1 MLIILLALRTGTFLI
16 WFLNICQKKAR
27 TMHCWKGLS
36 NTSGGVITGD
46 LANRFKVLNSLVSTV
61 FTTWV
66 RLISFELR
74 WLINWPNCNIIKR
87 NLPSIFR
94 KYYPNCWVI
103 IDCSKLFIETPSSLE
118 LLLHVVRIVWVVME
132 TEQPMFLFSEMF
144 LFTASGSSYGR

>member
-1 MLIILLALRTGTFLI
+1 MLIAHIHSNAMVFADLTRDIDVNYFTRFKNRDVFNMVFKNLS
-16 WFLNICQKKAR
+16 KKAR

-94 KYYPNCWVI
+94 KYYPNC
-103 IDCSKLFIETPSSLE
+103 
-118 LLLHVVRIVWVVME
+118 
-132 TEQPMFLFSEMF
+132 
-144 LFTASGSSYGR
+144 